1 MKLAMLLCFIALTTH
16 AEELWKGTLYLNDGT
31 QLKGSIENV
40 TADAVRIISAG
51 TAYHI
56 KIARLHPV
64 SVGELGIG
72 TAADKAAYQAD
83 LPRRQAQAALAAAT
97 ARDRAASAA
106 RLAER
111 DRTYEQ
117 EQRNRKQAE
126 MRAFQARENERR
138 KTEALEQIAL
148 ELQIRRLQGK

>member
-1 MKLAMLLCFIALTTH
+1 MKTLLLILTLATSLGA
-16 AEELWKGTLYLNDGT
+16 AELWKGTLYLNDGT

-40 TADAVRIISAG
+40 TADAVRIVSAG

-64 SVGELGIG
+64 SLGELGIG
-72 TAADKAAYQAD
+72 TPADKAAYEAD
-83 LPRRQAQAALAAAT
+83 LPRRQAQAALAAAA

-117 EQRNRKQAE
+117 KQRDKKQAE
-126 MRAFQARENERR
+126 LRAFQKREEERR
-138 KTEALEQIAL
+138 RTEALEQIAL
-148 ELQIRRLQGK
+148 ELQIRRLNGK